1 MVQDAMRRA
10 YALLLAAVLL
20 PMAACHPTPRPEA
33 IAEAEVQVVDEPR
46 WRTAASPEDV
56 DRIARLAA
64 AWEQAR
70 TQAGRA
76 GFNRLM
82 AREGPL
88 LDPDAALPRPAP
100 TPGSYLCRLVRFAPP
115 VPRGAVLTAYR
126 PFFCHVGVDGEALWI
141 TKQTGS
147 QRPAGY
153 LWEDSPTRMVFL
165 GSMALGGREEAA
177 PYGQNP
183 ERDMAGVFERVG
195 DFRFRLVIPWPRSG
209 ATLDVFELVPNPVQS
224 DE

>member
-1 MVQDAMRRA
+1 MDRGFAFGI
-10 YALLLAAVLL
+10 AAGLL
-20 PMAACHPTPRPEA
+20 PIAACHPTPRPEA
-33 IAEAEVQVVDEPR
+33 LAAAEVRVIDEPR
-46 WRTAASPEDV
+46 WRAAASPEDV
-56 DRIARLAA
+56 GRIDRLAA

-82 AREGPL
+82 AREGAL
-88 LDPDAALPRPAP
+88 LDPEAALPRPAP

-115 VPRGAVLTAYR
+115 VPRGAVLIAYR
-126 PFFCHVGVDGEALWI
+126 PFFCHVGVDGDALWI

-153 LWEDSPTRMVFL
+153 LLDDDPARMIFL
-165 GSMALGGREEAA
+165 GSMALGSRDEAG
-177 PYGQNP
+177 PYGENA

-209 ATLDVFELVPNPVQS
+209 ATLEVFELVPNPVQN